1 MNYKTSG
8 PARKLIFLL
17 MIASV
22 ICSCTTT
29 LSKKA
34 SLVREAKEYSVEDCE
49 FLGTVQ
55 GWSGWGDRAQGVGIH
70 NARNQALERAASL
83 GATHIVWVDI
93 QGGLAPVARAR
104 AYSCKQRE
112 QTSTVSPSPETS
124 NIAGKGKSEKA
135 ATSAAGTLAKEKLAV
150 MNLKAKHGVKE
161 SLAEGLSVV
170 IRDTI
175 QGFGNYE
182 VISKEDVE
190 VVAERT
196 AIRQSLGCDDTECL
210 INIGRSLGTRFMV
223 AGALSKF
230 GGTYNVSLRLID
242 TVGKE
247 AGVKKR
253 VNRNC
258 ECAEDELIEIAQ
270 VTAYLLLGRYSLQI
284 YNPGQ
289 PPQSGKVK

>member
-8 PARKLIFLL
+8 RAGKLLFLL
-17 MIASV
+17 IVAPV
-22 ICSCTTT
+22 ICSCATT

-34 SLVREAKEYSVEDCE
+34 SLVREAKEFSVEDCE

-55 GWSGWGDRAQGVGIH
+55 GWSGWGDRAEGVGIQ

-93 QGGLAPVARAR
+93 RGGLAPVARAR
-104 AYSCKQRE
+104 AYSCEQRE
-112 QTSTVSPSPETS
+112 QAFAVSRSPEVA
-124 NIAGKGKSEKA
+124 NVAGKGKSEKVA
-135 ATSAAGTLAKEKLAV
+135 TTSAGNVAKEKLAV
-150 MNLKAKHGVKE
+150 MDLKAKHGVKE

-170 IRDTI
+170 VRDTI

-190 VVAERT
+190 AVVER
-196 AIRQSLGCDDTECL
+196 AVIRQSLGCDDTQCL

-223 AGALSKF
+223 AGAISKF
-230 GGTYNVSLRLID
+230 GDTFNLSLRLID
-242 TVGKE
+242 TEGKD

-258 ECAEDELIEIAQ
+258 ECAEDELIETAQ
-270 VTAYLLLGRYSLQI
+270 VTAYLLLGR
-284 YNPGQ
+284 
-289 PPQSGKVK
+289 

>member
-1 MNYKTSG
+1 MDRKTSEI
-8 PARKLIFLL
+8 ARKLLFLL
-17 MIASV
+17 IVTSV
-22 ICSCTTT
+22 ICGCTTT

-55 GWSGWGDRAQGVGIH
+55 GWSGWGDRVEGVGIH

-93 QGGLAPVARAR
+93 RGGFAPVARAR
-104 AYSCKQRE
+104 AYNCGQRE
-112 QTSTVSPSPETS
+112 QALAASSSPEVS
-124 NIAGKGKSEKA
+124 HGAVKGKSEKA
-135 ATSAAGTLAKEKLAV
+135 DQTVAGTVVKEKLAV
-150 MNLKAKHGVKE
+150 MDLKAKYGVKE

-190 VVAERT
+190 AVAERT
-196 AIRQSLGCDDTECL
+196 AIRQSLGCDDTKCL

-223 AGALSKF
+223 AGAISKF
-230 GGTYNVSLRLID
+230 GDTYNVSLRLID
-242 TVGKE
+242 TKGKE

-253 VNRNC
+253 INRNC
-258 ECAEDELIEIAQ
+258 DCAEDELIEM
-270 VTAYLLLGRYSLQI
+270 
-284 YNPGQ
+284 
-289 PPQSGKVK
+289 VKR